1 MLRRNI
7 NSNRDLFNPIGIA
20 APMILQ
26 TVWSLRNKVCI
37 SAVWRE
43 WSGAKVAYMDEWR
56 GVLSVSTIINGAWQ
70 TKSLE
75 YNDIV
80 TDTRPVSNTVGIS
93 TTIIPFRKYTFIS
106 DAVTGIASWRHEF
119 RFRKNGVDV
128 DTPTANIKSLDNSA
142 GLYYNTGTKEWV
154 SNYNNTGLWF
164 SFQDIDADE
173 VVIYLNKSP
182 GATTVNSRLTLI
194 RRSV

>member
-7 NSNRDLFNPIGIA
+7 YLNRSLFNPIGIA

-26 TVWSLRNKVCI
+26 TVWPLRNKVCI
-37 SAVWRE
+37 SNVWRE

-173 VVIYLNKSP
+173 VVIYLNNSP